1 MHNDSQ
7 PIDAQARLATA
18 WERLL
23 GERRTFHVGPM
34 QPPAVRPDG
43 SRCVILPIVLKRL
56 GTRAAVSLVVSEAQ
70 ARDIAAV
77 MLGVPHDTL
86 TDADVVDACGEAC
99 NVLSGCVVQE
109 LDGGTPLELGLPVHL
124 IASEYTE
131 LTSNSTLR
139 LSFEAGPVAR
149 DVLMYLFDPLSP
161 LATRE
166 N

>member
-1 MHNDSQ
+1 
-7 PIDAQARLATA
+7 
-18 WERLL
+18 
-23 GERRTFHVGPM
+23 
-34 QPPAVRPDG
+34 
-43 SRCVILPIVLKRL
+43 L

>member
-1 MHNDSQ
+1 M
-7 PIDAQARLATA
+7 AGLA
-18 WERLL
+18 
-23 GERRTFHVGPM
+23 
-34 QPPAVRPDG
+34 QPPAG
-43 SRCVILPIVLKRL
+43 SAALRVWLL
-56 GTRAAVSLVVSEAQ
+56 GRTGVANQHGARVCLHQANAGAVQ
-70 ARDIAAV
+70 CR
-77 MLGVPHDTL
+77 
-86 TDADVVDACGEAC
+86 VVDACGEAC